1 MHPAT
6 AHITI
11 EAHVRDLERALQ
23 PARGRRARR
32 RLAWVRKR
40 R

>member
-6 AHITI
+6 AKVTI
-11 EAHVRDLERALQ
+11 SAHVRDLGRLMH
-23 PARGRRARR
+23 PASGTRRRV